1 MDWCA
6 HDVGAGRAFDARSD
20 RNGDNDGATT
30 QARNSSRI
38 EQLAHFLS
46 TLLSRVCKR
55 EGLNIIPLDDA
66 RLVAEPPPPRGRRT
80 LTYSWRYVKP
90 HLPQY

>member
-1 MDWCA
+1 VDWCA

-38 EQLAHFLS
+38 EQLAHF
-46 TLLSRVCKR
+46 LSRVCKR